1 MRRLACF
8 CAKLSRNAYPVLTRM
23 PKLTKAALDRLKP
36 LPDRDVF
43 VWDDKLAGF
52 GIRVKPSG
60 AKSFLIQ
67 YRNKHGRSRRLT
79 IGRYG
84 TKTPDEA
91 RKRAR
96 QLLAAAEDGSD
107 PAEQRAADLAAMTVA
122 ALCDEYLSVAKAGQL
137 VTRRG
142 GIKKQSTVY
151 TDVGRIERHI
161 KPLLGN
167 RAIRDLSES
176 DITQFRDDVIAGK
189 TAANVKTKKQGR
201 AIVKGGKG
209 TAARTLGLLG
219 AILSYGIAKGIRTD
233 NPAQHV
239 VRPAGAQRT
248 HRMSLEQYRALGIA
262 LEAAEAR
269 GETWQALTAIRLL
282 ALTGCRRGEIEKL
295 RAREID
301 RAGGCLRLGD
311 SKTGASI
318 RPIGS
323 AARALL
329 DRDGGEYFL
338 PAVRGKGH
346 YGGLPNAWD
355 RIVIGA
361 ELAGLTPHALRHA
374 FASTAEDLGFTVPT
388 IAALLGHAGRGVTA
402 GYIHK
407 VDSAVA
413 AAAEKVSQVI
423 WRTMMSE
430 GAAVVVPLRA

>member
-1 MRRLACF
+1 
-8 CAKLSRNAYPVLTRM
+8 M
-23 PKLTKAALDRLKP
+23 PNLTKEAIDRLRP

-43 VWDDKLAGF
+43 AWDDKLPGF
-52 GIRVKPSG
+52 GIRVKPSET
-60 AKSFLIQ
+60 KSFLIQ

-96 QLLAAAEDGSD
+96 QLLAAAEDGGD
-107 PAEQRAADLAAMTVA
+107 PAEQRAADLAAMTMA
-122 ALCDEYLSVAKAGQL
+122 GLCDEYLAKANAGQL

-142 GIKKQSTVY
+142 GIKKVSTVY
-151 TDVGRIERHI
+151 TDTGRIERHI
-161 KPLLGN
+161 KPLLGS
-167 RAIRDLSES
+167 RAVRDLTES
-176 DITQFRDDVIAGK
+176 DITQFRDDVIGGK
-189 TAANVKTKKQGR
+189 TAANVKTKKRGR

-233 NPAQHV
+233 NPAQRV
-239 VRPAGAQRT
+239 VRPAGERRS
-248 HRMSLEQYRALGIA
+248 HRLSLEQYRALGLA

-269 GETWQALTAIRLL
+269 GEPWQAIAAIRLL

-295 RAREID
+295 RAREVD

-311 SKTGASI
+311 SKTGASV

-323 AARALL
+323 AARELL
-329 DRDGGEYFL
+329 DTQRGEFVF
-338 PAVRGKGH
+338 PAIRGKGP

-355 RIVIGA
+355 RIVKGD
-361 ELAGLTPHALRHA
+361 ELAGLTPHSLRHA

-388 IAALLGHAGRGVTA
+388 IAALLGHAGRGITA

-413 AAAEKVSQVI
+413 AAAEKVSSTI
-423 WRTMMSE
+423 WLAMDDAQE
-430 GAAVVVPLRA
+430 AVVVPIRA